1 MRRRSGH
8 SRPRSP
14 SLEQVIDESVF
25 PVDAARSCRE
35 TPDAARYHCSL
46 SSSSTASK
54 CVSRVTSVKPC
65 WMAVE
70 RVMRKK
76 LARIK
81 TSVPAAME
89 RLQRIRV
96 GRATVGQQTVPFL
109 TNVSK
114 PARECYEHLGV
125 SIPRVADVAEV
136 VTANL

>member
-1 MRRRSGH
+1 LKSSHSTRPTASRAATRRPNLSCQR
-8 SRPRSP
+8 
-14 SLEQVIDESVF
+14 LDALVAEAT
-25 PVDAARSCRE
+25 VDAYGDDE
-35 TPDAARYHCSL
+35 QLT
-46 SSSSTASK
+46 
-54 CVSRVTSVKPC
+54 
-65 WMAVE
+65 VE